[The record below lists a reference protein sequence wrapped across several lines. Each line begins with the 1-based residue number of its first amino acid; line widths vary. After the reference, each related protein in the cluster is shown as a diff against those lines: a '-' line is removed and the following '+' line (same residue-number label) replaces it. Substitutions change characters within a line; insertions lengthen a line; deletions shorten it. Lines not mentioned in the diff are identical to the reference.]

1 MSNPV
6 KSLPL
11 PLPLPLPYDAPSP
24 VRRYQPPSLVGP
36 TDRADH
42 EIRLPTS
49 DEAGAARTGLSLAP
63 LGGVLD
69 SIDQGIVL
77 LRSDTYPCFSN
88 SAAQRLLK
96 ADAEAGELERGI
108 QSVSREALRSAVR
121 RSVEVEVETPTGRY
135 RMKATML
142 LEKIKEINNR
152 AVLVTIERAQANL
165 PSREALMKRFAMTGR
180 EADVAL
186 LLARGARNTA
196 IASELHISP
205 HTARHHTENVLGKLG
220 VHARAEVAR
229 AIADGFAAE
238 RAIEP

>member
-1 MSNPV
+1 MSNPLKHV
-6 KSLPL
+6 SFEEPSHRIQQPFSPALAIEGAEHEIGLPL
-11 PLPLPLPYDAPSP
+11 
-24 VRRYQPPSLVGP
+24 
-36 TDRADH
+36 
-42 EIRLPTS
+42 S
-49 DEAGAARTGLSLAP
+49 DEPSTRAGLPLAP

-77 LRSDTYPCFSN
+77 LRSDAYPCFSN
-88 SAAQRLLK
+88 SAAQRLLSE
-96 ADAEAGELERGI
+96 DAAHGDLAREMRT
-108 QSVSREALRSAVR
+108 VSRAALRSAVR
-121 RSVEVEVETPTGRY
+121 RSVEVEVETLTGRY
-135 RMKATML
+135 RVRATML
-142 LEKIKEINNR
+142 LEKIKEIKNR

-165 PSREALMKRFAMTGR
+165 PTRESLIKRFGMTGR

-229 AIADGFAAE
+229 AIAEGMAPELAG
-238 RAIEP
+238 EP